1 MKGTKEIASDESVR
15 SAAAPASTAKAKLS
29 WRAYRDTEEARRTVY
44 LAFGFVAILMVMIH
58 LQRQTDAICCGDWDG
73 YYHIR
78 WSSLLW
84 ESFKRGH
91 WLPSFTWLPLTV
103 LNSRDYADHHFL
115 FHLLQI
121 PFLWFFEPVMAAKV
135 STVLYGT
142 FAIFAAYWLLYKY
155 DVKHQFVWLSAI
167 LTCSSMFYYRMNMAK
182 APAIA
187 IIITVVGIYLL
198 WERKYR
204 WMAPLMFAFV
214 WAYSLFPM
222 LLIAALIWTIII
234 GWNERRFEWRPLV
247 YAGAGLILGNVIN
260 PYFPHNLGLLF
271 DHLSEQL
278 RFGTDFP
285 VPTSGEWYAYTGP
298 ELIALF
304 PVALLAMLIGY
315 ILFTPRNGKLPERA
329 AFFLMFVSLQLVWQF
344 RSKRFAEYFP
354 LFAILFAAFSWQAFW
369 TPGSTTPG
377 DFQPGIEPIRHKQQP
392 TEENVWN
399 FIQQGTPWMVTILLG
414 LYFVHTFVGFH
425 HFGIDRQAGLV
436 AAIRRNQT
444 NDKYRRSMAW
454 ATGFDAQGKENIPAG
469 ERIFN
474 CNFDAFPKLFFLDQK
489 HAYISGLNPDYLY
502 QQNPDL
508 YKELQDITNGRSD
521 DAGPI
526 IREKFG
532 ARFVF
537 ADANENED
545 MIVKGL
551 RSGWME
557 SVYEDDEARILKV
570 RDQKGQPESALNH
583 P

>member
-1 MKGTKEIASDESVR
+1 MEEIIDETPTP
-15 SAAAPASTAKAKLS
+15 AAERPSHTGLS
-29 WRAYRDTEEARRTVY
+29 WREFLETEQAVRVIY
-44 LAFGFVAILMVMIH
+44 LIFGFCAIAMVMAF
-58 LQRQTDAICCGDWDG
+58 LQWRTDAICCGDWDG

-187 IIITVVGIYLL
+187 IIITIVGIYLL

-304 PVALLAMLIGY
+304 PVALLAML
-315 ILFTPRNGKLPERA
+315 
-329 AFFLMFVSLQLVWQF
+329 
-344 RSKRFAEYFP
+344 
-354 LFAILFAAFSWQAFW
+354 
-369 TPGSTTPG
+369 
-377 DFQPGIEPIRHKQQP
+377 
-392 TEENVWN
+392 
-399 FIQQGTPWMVTILLG
+399 
-414 LYFVHTFVGFH
+414 
-425 HFGIDRQAGLV
+425 
-436 AAIRRNQT
+436 
-444 NDKYRRSMAW
+444 
-454 ATGFDAQGKENIPAG
+454 
-469 ERIFN
+469 
-474 CNFDAFPKLFFLDQK
+474 
-489 HAYISGLNPDYLY
+489 
-502 QQNPDL
+502 
-508 YKELQDITNGRSD
+508 
-521 DAGPI
+521 
-526 IREKFG
+526 
-532 ARFVF
+532 
-537 ADANENED
+537 
-545 MIVKGL
+545 
-551 RSGWME
+551 
-557 SVYEDDEARILKV
+557 
-570 RDQKGQPESALNH
+570 
-583 P
+583 